1 MRIAAL
7 IAAALATPLAFSTSA
22 CGFSLGED
30 PELEEAAYW
39 AREFKAAHPE
49 LVREIGPQCGKEIG
63 RSPWTR
69 DGSLALFN
77 CIRAKAE
84 ERGLA

>member
-1 MRIAAL
+1 MPRAAL
-7 IAAALATPLAFSTSA
+7 IAAAAAATLSA
-22 CGFSLGED
+22 CGFRMGED
-30 PELEEAAYW
+30 PELEEAMEF
-39 AREFKAAHPE
+39 ARWFKAEHPE
-49 LVREIGPQCGKEIG
+49 LREEIGQQCRQEIG

-77 CIRAKAE
+77 CIRAKAQ

>member
-1 MRIAAL
+1 MQRAAL
-7 IAAALATPLAFSTSA
+7 IAALGLAATLSA
-22 CGFSLGED
+22 CGFRMGED
-30 PELEEAAYW
+30 PELEEAMEF
-39 AREFKAAHPE
+39 ARWFKAEHPE
-49 LVREIGPQCGKEIG
+49 LREEIGQQCKKEIG

-77 CIRAKAE
+77 CIRAKAA

>member
-1 MRIAAL
+1 MRNAAL
-7 IAAALATPLAFSTSA
+7 IAVALATAG

-30 PELEEAAYW
+30 PELEDAAAW

-49 LVREIGPQCGKEIG
+49 LAREIGPRCGKEIG

>member
-1 MRIAAL
+1 MRTLAL
-7 IAAALATPLAFSTSA
+7 TALALATAS
-22 CGFSLGED
+22 CGFRLEED

-39 AREFKAAHPE
+39 AREFKAANPA
-49 LVREIGPQCGKEIG
+49 VAREIGPQCGREIG
-63 RSPWTR
+63 RSAYTR

-77 CIRAKAE
+77 CIRAKAQ